1 MNLLHGSAPDTESAQ
16 RGGTGDCSPEPTL
29 QATAFTRCLVRHLKL
44 EVPFRLWVV
53 FLSARSLLRNVG
65 AAGRGGGSGPSFSC
79 LQPNLLSPAS
89 LQAAACVSTSLPRP
103 PLFLGVL
110 SSSPPRPLPLPFLP
124 SCLFLGAVAGTFFLE
139 FLVISL
145 MIPRPTGT
153 PFTFREHL

>member
-53 FLSARSLLRNVG
+53 FSSARSLLRNVG

-103 PLFLGVL
+103 
-110 SSSPPRPLPLPFLP
+110 LPLRAPCPCHF
-124 SCLFLGAVAGTFFLE
+124 CLHASFSVLLLAPFFLE